1 MQPRK
6 NIITVINRF
15 SRDTLARPRAVLYF
29 SSSAKDAINL
39 KWGYY
44 YPPPFVYEVRNKEAQ
59 QVESLKSQRAIHAV
73 LGWERQVNQ
82 KLSLQVESYYKL
94 LDNIIPYYHDQLQL
108 IYSNANSH
116 EGFAYGLDLSLQGE
130 IVDGI
135 DSWLSYSY
143 LKARERIIGTSNYQ
157 RRPLDQTHTIR
168 LFLQDK
174 MPRFPNSQAHM
185 RILFGSGFL
194 FHPRRAVTDEATGLS
209 TLEID
214 FDDREQFRYYF
225 RMDLGLLAKV
235 ELGGGRTLAIAGEIL
250 NVWNVLNVADY
261 TWFQVPQVRSTPIR
275 VPQVLTRR
283 FFNLGFELQ
292 L

>member
-1 MQPRK
+1 M
-6 NIITVINRF
+6 
-15 SRDTLARPRAVLYF
+15 
-29 SSSAKDAINL
+29 
-39 KWGYY
+39 
-44 YPPPFVYEVRNKEAQ
+44 
-59 QVESLKSQRAIHAV
+59 
-73 LGWERQVNQ
+73 
-82 KLSLQVESYYKL
+82 
-94 LDNIIPYYHDQLQL
+94 
-108 IYSNANSH
+108 IYSDANSH
-116 EGFAYGLDLSLQGE
+116 EGFAYGLDLSLRGE

-143 LKARERIIGTSNYQ
+143 LKARERILGTSNYL
-157 RRPLDQTHTIR
+157 RRPLDQTHTVR

-174 MPRFPNSQAHM
+174 MARFPNSQAHM

-194 FHPRRAVTDEATGLS
+194 FHPRRAVTDAATGLS

-225 RMDLGLLAKV
+225 RMDLGLSAKV
-235 ELGGGRTLAIAGEIL
+235 ELGGGRTLNIAGEIL
-250 NVWNVLNVADY
+250 NVWNVLNIADY
-261 TWFQVPQVRSTPIR
+261 AWFQVPQIRGTPIR